1 MVLFGPGGMNRQ
13 SKILQFFFVQIRD
26 FFCLRETLILV
37 RSGSLDTWINLPRL
51 YPPRFYLPR
60 FYLPRFNPGR
70 FYPPR
75 LYPPRFYPGR
85 LIYLDKI

>member
-1 MVLFGPGGMNRQ
+1 MNLTLR
-13 SKILQFFFVQIRD
+13 SLLSCEI
-26 FFCLRETLILV
+26 CLKKFQKWASAIIATIV
-37 RSGSLDTWINLPRL
+37 RSGSPDTWINLPRL
-51 YPPRFYLPR
+51 YPPR